1 MTRPASTRATSVA
14 SEVAVPT
21 TTELSATDYNRL
33 IALVYELCGI
43 RLGPDKQTLV
53 SSRLASRLRVR
64 QCGDLG
70 IYLDLMAHDHAELV
84 HLLDAITTNTTSFF
98 REAAALNAVDQD
110 VRALLQKGAR
120 RFRFWSAAAS
130 HGMEAY
136 SLAMLLAESGAIT
149 HDCAILATDIST
161 RALDGCRAAVYDTD
175 AVAPIPDALRQR
187 WLKPVGTQWQVE
199 DRLRRLL
206 TINRLN
212 LAKPPF
218 PMRGPFDAI
227 FCRNVM
233 IYFDRPVRQRL
244 VSACH
249 ALLRPGGLL
258 LIGAAESLHGL
269 DHSFDTVRP
278 AVYRK

>member
-1 MTRPASTRATSVA
+1 MVTS
-14 SEVAVPT
+14 
-21 TTELSATDYNRL
+21 TELSPADYGRL

-53 SSRLASRLRVR
+53 TTRLAKRLRDR
-64 QCGDLG
+64 QCADLG
-70 IYLDLMAHDHAELV
+70 MYLDLIAHDHAELV

-98 REAAALNAVDQD
+98 RESAALMAVDEE
-110 VRALLQKGAR
+110 VRAMLAKGAR

-130 HGMEAY
+130 LGMEAY
-136 SLAMLLAESGAIT
+136 SLAMLLAENGAIA

-161 RALDGCRAAVYDTD
+161 RALEACRAGIYDTE
-175 AVAPIPDALRQR
+175 AVAPIPDDLRQR
-187 WLKPVGTQWQVE
+187 WIKAAGTRWQVHE
-199 DRLRRLL
+199 RLRRLL
-206 TINRLN
+206 TVNRLN

-244 VSACH
+244 ITACH
-249 ALLRPGGLL
+249 GLLRPGGLL
-258 LIGAAESLHGL
+258 LIGAAETLHGL
-269 DHSFDTVRP
+269 DHAFDVVRP